1 MLYYILLNVLVY
13 LVSLGLK
20 VHISDNVEERNN
32 QVSSAEIAIHTSV
45 SVNQVIQ
52 PQQLQPLSFSA
63 GIAHSSCALCVPSV

>member
-1 MLYYILLNVLVY
+1 MLYCILLNVLVC

-52 PQQLQPLSFSA
+52 PQEL
-63 GIAHSSCALCVPSV
+63 